1 MKTTYRGLT
10 NPSIAGMIFWVFSRS
25 PTGKRG
31 CINKSGHKARPAE
44 GDCVVKKLMV
54 ILSVCLLAGMAIAE
68 TPSDYT
74 ELPEGYIPAEGHAA
88 DGDMAG
94 QGRDLTFFD
103 NFDEFA
109 ATYPEIAG
117 NGECFEATNVPAG
130 IITACEG
137 PFNSA
142 TNNDCF
148 SPGALMDGF
157 SLHNDGISPDD
168 LNVVLG
174 VGSFGNESVWVGPN
188 TFLSN
193 ATIQYDPPVDT
204 IGIMFQ
210 FPLGAALTTVE
221 VYGVGGGLLGVVDF
235 PGDNDVFLGI
245 SSTDPISSI
254 IVYAA
259 DGAGEIFDCIY
270 FGNGVVANEASTWTS
285 VKSVYR

>member
-1 MKTTYRGLT
+1 
-10 NPSIAGMIFWVFSRS
+10 
-25 PTGKRG
+25 
-31 CINKSGHKARPAE
+31 
-44 GDCVVKKLMV
+44 MV
-54 ILSVCLLAGMAIAE
+54 ILSICLLAGVAIAE

-117 NGECFEATNVPAG
+117 NGECFEATNVGAG
-130 IITACEG
+130 LIVACEG

-157 SLHNDGISPDD
+157 TLHNDGAPGGD

-188 TFLSN
+188 TFSTN
-193 ATIQYDPPVDT
+193 ATIQYDPPVAT
-204 IGIMFQ
+204 IGMMFQ

-221 VYGVGGGLLGVVDF
+221 VFGVSGDLLGVVDF
-235 PGDNDVFLGI
+235 PGDLDTFLGI

-254 IVYAA
+254 MVYAA
-259 DGAGEIFDCIY
+259 DDGGEIFACIY
-270 FGNGVVANEASTWTS
+270 FGDGVVANEASTWTS